1 VKLHIWQLITFLAS
15 TSSALRNYD
24 KALGNL
30 LRGGGVRLQVAW
42 ELAAVETLGFSTCVC
57 GWERKLGPIW
67 GQSSP
72 LLQAPSCPTH
82 LGTRPWTAADI
93 PLFRGC
99 ATTTAERVQEATAYL
114 HISYIRKY
122 IYIYLYIYMFEY
134 INKYVHIYNMYIY
147 IYMYVYMYM
156 YKENVYL
163 VSFNDR
169 THASRARNI
178 HTFCILAKYLLK
190 QRWVWLWPP
199 QPSKQA
205 ILPFPF
211 KFCPSHLGFS
221 REDGVDSR
229 AAKDNR
235 GAMRETDSSKCTR
248 G

>member
-1 VKLHIWQLITFLAS
+1 
-15 TSSALRNYD
+15 
-24 KALGNL
+24 
-30 LRGGGVRLQVAW
+30 
-42 ELAAVETLGFSTCVC
+42 
-57 GWERKLGPIW
+57 
-67 GQSSP
+67 
-72 LLQAPSCPTH
+72 
-82 LGTRPWTAADI
+82 
-93 PLFRGC
+93 
-99 ATTTAERVQEATAYL
+99 
-114 HISYIRKY
+114 
-122 IYIYLYIYMFEY
+122 MFEY

-221 REDGVDSR
+221 REDGVVSR

>member
-1 VKLHIWQLITFLAS
+1 MAVVFDCKLHGSLLLSKPSASPPVSVAGKESLDQFGVNRPHFSRRPLARHIWAPGPGRPLTYHCLEAVQLQ
-15 TSSALRNYD
+15 
-24 KALGNL
+24 
-30 LRGGGVRLQVAW
+30 LQ
-42 ELAAVETLGFSTCVC
+42 SVC
-57 GWERKLGPIW
+57 K
-67 GQSSP
+67 
-72 LLQAPSCPTH
+72 
-82 LGTRPWTAADI
+82 RP
-93 PLFRGC
+93 
-99 ATTTAERVQEATAYL
+99 L
-114 HISYIRKY
+114 HIYIFHIFVNIY

-221 REDGVDSR
+221 REDGVVSR